1 MIKDSLTLPYSSS
14 IAMVRITSS
23 LEAFKALDKRLIDA
37 YWIDCILSKS
47 MGLNQLGL

>member
-1 MIKDSLTLPYSSS
+1 MIKKDSLTLPYSYGL
-14 IAMVRITSS
+14 AMVG

-47 MGLNQLGL
+47 MRLNQLGL